1 MLSGSSK
8 QSEKGIEAGS
18 AEALGSSRVR
28 RDTNARGSG
37 GLMALKGKNKRCR
50 QAVGGSGGR
59 FNGGLRHVDNFV
71 GFLTQ
76 GTTLRMF
83 ARPRLLRQKLVHRAF
98 HDLRAYQEDSRWPGW
113 QVIVGIETHAQLKSR
128 RKLFS
133 GIRVVCSPFCRDLTR
148 STEGL
153 IGNLED
159 APNTHVASFDA
170 AYPGTL
176 PV

>member
-1 MLSGSSK
+1 V
-8 QSEKGIEAGS
+8 A
-18 AEALGSSRVR
+18 
-28 RDTNARGSG
+28 
-37 GLMALKGKNKRCR
+37 
-50 QAVGGSGGR
+50 AVGRFQGR
-59 FNGGLRHVDNFV
+59 LRHVDNFV

-83 ARPRLLRQKLVHRAF
+83 TRHRLLGQKLVHRAF
-98 HDLRAYQEDSRWPGW
+98 HDLRPYQEDPRWPGW
-113 QVIVGIETHAQLKSR
+113 QVIVGIETHAQIKSR

-133 GIRVVCSPFCRDLTR
+133 GIRLACSLFCRDLTR

-153 IGNLED
+153 TGNLED
-159 APNTHVASFDA
+159 VPNTHVAPFDA